1 MFIEVECVCLHS
13 ATHGITF
20 YDLSY
25 LAEDKHKCS
34 PSGGGERG
42 NKKKKKIN
50 ELLDIKL
57 CRK

>member
-25 LAEDKHKCS
+25 LAEEKQKRS
-34 PSGGGERG
+34 LSGRGQRGGI
-42 NKKKKKIN
+42 KKI
-50 ELLDIKL
+50 D
-57 CRK
+57 

>member
-25 LAEDKHKCS
+25 LAGDKHKRS

-42 NKKKKKIN
+42 NKKKKIN

-57 CRK
+57 CIK

>member
-25 LAEDKHKCS
+25 LAEEKHKRS

-42 NKKKKKIN
+42 NKKKN
-50 ELLDIKL
+50 RLMSY
-57 CRK
+57 

>member
-25 LAEDKHKCS
+25 LAEEKQKRS
-34 PSGGGERG
+34 LSGGGEWG
-42 NKKKKKIN
+42 DKEKKI
-50 ELLDIKL
+50 D
-57 CRK
+57 

>member
-25 LAEDKHKCS
+25 LAEEKQKRS
-34 PSGGGERG
+34 LSEGGGG
-42 NKKKKKIN
+42 IKKIN
-50 ELLDIKL
+50 
-57 CRK
+57 

>member
-25 LAEDKHKCS
+25 LAEEKHKRS
-34 PSGGGERG
+34 PSGGRERA
-42 NKKKKKIN
+42 NKKKN
-50 ELLDIKL
+50 RLMSY
-57 CRK
+57 

>member
-25 LAEDKHKCS
+25 LAEEKHKRS

-42 NKKKKKIN
+42 NKKKI
-50 ELLDIKL
+50 D
-57 CRK
+57 

>member
-42 NKKKKKIN
+42 EKKLMNYWISNYALNK
-50 ELLDIKL
+50 
-57 CRK
+57 

>member
-25 LAEDKHKCS
+25 LAEEKQKCS
-34 PSGGGERG
+34 LSGGRREGGE
-42 NKKKKKIN
+42 KKKR
-50 ELLDIKL
+50 LM
-57 CRK
+57 RY